1 MTRDLALQLELE
13 EAGRFS
19 HAPRL
24 TKQTVISS
32 RRRGP
37 IDFDACR
44 LQRDCVSSSSYPLFS
59 FFARSTTCRATT
71 EKKKQQQ
78 PSAFLPAH
86 ALDSVENYYKFS
98 LFLRLASL
106 RNEQEREREKTAIES
121 SPAVHIIT
129 GRPYP
134 SLRMDT
140 RARLVKFPLEW

>member
-78 PSAFLPAH
+78 QPSAFLPAH

-106 RNEQEREREKTAIES
+106 RNEQERERKKKQQS
-121 SPAVHIIT
+121 N
-129 GRPYP
+129 
-134 SLRMDT
+134 
-140 RARLVKFPLEW
+140 RLLLYI